1 MEQDGPLLPGGRR
14 RLAVDRI
21 RATNSRG
28 DREAVVS
35 HVQAPPV
42 TNAFGTHELLRF
54 DYARVDKEEPEAVD
68 EFDQGLLDAIDR
80 HGFAVVENAV
90 DGADCDRLVAEMRP
104 YIDATPHGLHGLG
117 GTRRVGAMVARSPA
131 SHKLIA
137 HPAILRLANA
147 ILGEQRLCGDAV
159 QINGRS
165 GKGEKG
171 FRYPWQLH
179 LTQIIDVG
187 PGAGTE
193 AMPHHLKLHRANGM
207 WIHDFQDARLDP
219 QVEVMWALT
228 DFSADNGATHV
239 VLGSHREEPRYRQPT
254 VQAAM
259 KKGSALIWTG
269 WSVHGAGVN
278 TTSERRIGMN
288 TNYALAFLA
297 QEENQLLACPPHIAR
312 KLPETL
318 QRLIGYRQPAGAL
331 NYVAECQ
338 APADSV
344 LREDFD
350 VLVPGAHGHTMDP
363 NVDGPTFAPL
373 DEDAFAEKMLTLT
386 ERKAAALAEDDLE
399 LALHLK
405 RAISVLKRSPRL

>member
-1 MEQDGPLLPGGRR
+1 M
-14 RLAVDRI
+14 
-21 RATNSRG
+21 
-28 DREAVVS
+28 
-35 HVQAPPV
+35 QAPPV

-68 EFDQGLLDAIDR
+68 EFDQGVLDAIDR
-80 HGFAVVENAV
+80 HGFAVIENAV
-90 DGADCDRLVAEMRP
+90 DGTVCDQLVAEMRP

-117 GTRRVGAMVARSPA
+117 GTRRVGALVARSPA
-131 SHKLIA
+131 SHRLIA

-147 ILGEQRLCGDAV
+147 TLGEQRLSGDAV
-159 QINGRS
+159 QINGKA
-165 GKGEKG
+165 GKGGKG

-207 WIHDFQDARLDP
+207 WVHDFQDSRLDP
-219 QVEVMWALT
+219 QVEVMWALSEFT
-228 DFSADNGATHV
+228 ESNGATPV
-239 VLGSHREEPRYRQPT
+239 VLGSHREEPRGGTKSHREPT
-254 VQAAM
+254 IQATM
-259 KKGSALIWTG
+259 SKGSALIWTG

-278 TTSERRIGMN
+278 TSAERRIGMN
-288 TNYALAFLA
+288 INYALAFLA
-297 QEENQLLACPPHIAR
+297 QEENQLLACPPHLAR

-318 QRLIGYRQPAGAL
+318 QRLIGHRQPAGAL

-344 LREDFD
+344 LKEDFD
-350 VLVPGAHGHTMDP
+350 VLVPGAHGHTMNPD
-363 NVDGPTFAPL
+363 VDGPTFAPS
-373 DEDAFAEKMLTLT
+373 DEDAFRQKLRSLAIG
-386 ERKAAALAEDDLE
+386 KARAIAEDDLE

-405 RAISVLKRSPRL
+405 HAISVLKRSPRL